1 MTTNNLRLQK
11 KMYLPI
17 AMNSPLLEFTHK
29 GIYCSQADVYLDPW
43 KPVAKAF
50 ISHGH
55 SDHAR
60 PGSSEYITCHANIQ
74 ILKHRLGPINVKGL
88 HWGETLTVNGVQF
101 SFHPAGHVLGS
112 SQIRVAHKGEVWVF
126 SGDYKTENDGLCT
139 PFEPVACH
147 TFITECT
154 FGLPIF
160 TWKPQQV
167 IFQEITEWWLKNRN
181 EGRASVLFA
190 YSLGKAQRILSG
202 LQEVA
207 GTIYTHGAIENMTH
221 VLRETVHLPPTHR
234 ITRDTTKME
243 LEGQLIMAPP
253 GAQGSGWMRRL
264 PPHETA
270 AASGWMAI
278 RGTRR
283 RRAVD
288 KGFVISDHADWNG
301 LVRSIHET
309 GAERVYCTHGYT
321 DIFARYLKEQG
332 LDAYAVQT
340 RYEGESAEATVETA
354 EEVEA

>member
-1 MTTNNLRLQK
+1 
-11 KMYLPI
+11 MYLPF
-17 AMNSPLLEFTHK
+17 AMKSPLLEFTDK
-29 GIYCSQADVYLDPW
+29 GIYCPLADVFLDPW
-43 KPVAKAF
+43 RPVAKAL

-60 PGSSEYITCHANIQ
+60 PGSTNYITAQANVP
-74 ILKHRLGPINVKGL
+74 ILKHRLGPIDVRGL
-88 HWGETLTVNGVQF
+88 NWGETLTVNGVQF

-112 SQIRVAHKGEVWVF
+112 SQIRVAYKGEVWVF

-154 FGLPIF
+154 FGLPVF
-160 TWKPQQV
+160 TWKPQQTV
-167 IFQEITEWWLKNRN
+167 FDEITKWWSKNRN
-181 EGRASVLFA
+181 EGRASVLLT

-202 LQEVA
+202 LQGQA
-207 GTIYTHGAIENMTH
+207 GFIYTHGAIENMTD
-221 VLRETVHLPPTHR
+221 VLREAIQMPPTQR
-234 ITRDTTKME
+234 ITKATTKKE
-243 LEGQLIMAPP
+243 LEGQLILAPP

-270 AASGWMAI
+270 AASGWMAV

-301 LVRSIHET
+301 LISSIEQT
-309 GAERVYCTHGYT
+309 GAERIYCTHGYT
-321 DIFARYLKEQG
+321 DIFARFLQEKG

-340 RYEGESAEATVETA
+340 RYEGESADAKAETA
-354 EEVEA
+354 EEIES